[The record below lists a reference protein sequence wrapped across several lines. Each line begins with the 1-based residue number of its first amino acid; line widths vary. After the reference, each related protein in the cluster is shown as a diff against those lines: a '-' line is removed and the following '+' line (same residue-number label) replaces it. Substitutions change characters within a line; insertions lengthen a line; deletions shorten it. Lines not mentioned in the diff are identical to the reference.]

1 MEINMSNNKFYT
13 PDGFTDQLPEICAF
27 KREAEG
33 KLREVFTGAGYKE
46 IETPGVE
53 YCDIYT
59 STGLLKAE
67 DLYKFCDQKG
77 RLLCARYDGT
87 VPAVRFAANL
97 YKDEPLPLRLCYI
110 ENMYRFNQ
118 MGGGKQSGFTQAG
131 VEFMGAKGSEADSEV
146 IAIAI
151 ESALAIGIKDLQISI
166 GQVKFFDGIAGQFGL
181 SDESKERIRTA
192 IQLKDLVTIKNTA
205 KESGLSKTDEETLL
219 MLMECQGGYEVI
231 EQFRSRVTDSG
242 AIAALDNL
250 KEILDILGEYG
261 YQKYITVDLGLIG
274 SEDYYTG
281 VIFKGY
287 TYEVGFPII
296 GGGRYDNVAELFG
309 RTMEAV
315 GFSMS
320 LTLAITAL
328 MRQGVEF
335 KNEQASA
342 IVGFDRSI
350 KGARAKAIALAK
362 ALREEYT
369 SVILDS
375 EGMSEEELDQ
385 YSDLNN
391 IPATFY
397 VNEGDEE

>member
-1 MEINMSNNKFYT
+1 MSNNKFYT
-13 PDGFTDQLPEICAF
+13 PDGFTDQLPEVCAF
-27 KREAEG
+27 KREAEN
-33 KLREVFTGAGYKE
+33 KLRNVFIGNGYRE

-59 STGLLKAE
+59 STDLVNAE
-67 DLYKFCDQKG
+67 SLYKFCDQKG

-87 VPAVRFAANL
+87 VPAVRFATNL
-97 YKDEPLPLRLCYI
+97 LKDEPLPLRLFYV

-118 MGGGKQSGFTQAG
+118 TGGGKQNGFTQGG
-131 VEFMGAKGSEADSEV
+131 VEFMGAEGSEADGEV
-146 IAIAI
+146 ISIAI

-166 GQVKFFDGIAGQFGL
+166 GQVRFFEGLACQLGL
-181 SDESKERIRTA
+181 SEEDRILIKNA
-192 IQLKDLVTIKNTA
+192 IQQKDSVMIENTA
-205 KESGLSKTDEETLL
+205 RKAGLDARDTETLM
-219 MLMECQGGYEVI
+219 MLIECQGGYEVI
-231 EQFRSRVTDSG
+231 EQFRARVTDPE
-242 AIAALDNL
+242 ALKALDGL
-250 KEILDILGEYG
+250 KDILDIMDEYG
-261 YQKYITVDLGLIG
+261 YLKYITVDLGLIG
-274 SEDYYTG
+274 VENYYTG
-281 VIFKGY
+281 IIFKGY

-309 RTMEAV
+309 RKMEAV

-328 MRQGVEF
+328 MRQGLEL
-335 KNEQASA
+335 KKEQASV
-342 IVGFDRSI
+342 IVGYDRAV

-375 EGMSEEELDQ
+375 SGMSEEELDQ

-397 VNEGDEE
+397 VNEGEES

>member
-1 MEINMSNNKFYT
+1 MSNNKFYT
-13 PDGFTDQLPEICAF
+13 PDGFTDQLPEVCAF

-33 KLREVFTGAGYKE
+33 KLRNVFTGAGYME

-53 YCDIYT
+53 YSDIYT
-59 STGLLKAE
+59 STNLVPQE
-67 DLYKFCDQKG
+67 ELYKFCDQKG

-87 VPAVRFAANL
+87 VPAVRFAANI

-110 ENMYRFNQ
+110 ENMYRFSQ

-131 VEFMGAKGSEADSEV
+131 VEFMGASGSEADSEV
-146 IAIAI
+146 IALAI
-151 ESALAIGIKDLQISI
+151 DSALAVGIKDLQISV
-166 GQVKFFDGIAGQFGL
+166 GQARFFDGIAVQFGFTDDVKD
-181 SDESKERIRTA
+181 SVRTA
-192 IQLKDLVTIKNTA
+192 IQQKDSVTISNVA
-205 KESGLSKTDEETLL
+205 KECGLNAQDTETLL
-219 MLMECQGGYEVI
+219 MLNECQGGYEVI
-231 EQFRSRVTDSG
+231 EQFRSRVTDAG
-242 AIAALDNL
+242 ALSALDNL
-250 KEILDILGEYG
+250 KEILDIMDEYG
-261 YQKYITVDLGLIG
+261 YLKYITVDLGLIG

-281 VIFKGY
+281 VVFKGY

-296 GGGRYDNVAELFG
+296 GGGRYDNVAEIFG
-309 RTMEAV
+309 RKMEAV

-328 MRQGVEF
+328 MRQGLKLER
-335 KNEQASA
+335 QTSSA
-342 IVGFDRSI
+342 IVGYDRSI

-375 EGMSEEELDQ
+375 SGMSEEELDQ

-391 IPATFY
+391 IPASFY
-397 VNEGDEE
+397 VNEGEEA

>member
-1 MEINMSNNKFYT
+1 MSNNKFYT

-33 KLREVFTGAGYKE
+33 KLRAVFTGAGYNE

-59 STGLLKAE
+59 STNLLKAE

-97 YKDEPLPLRLCYI
+97 YKDEPLPLRLCYV

-118 MGGGKQSGFTQAG
+118 MGGGKQSGFTQGG
-131 VEFMGAKGSEADSEV
+131 VEFMGAAGAEAEGEV
-146 IAIAI
+146 IALAI
-151 ESALAIGIKDLQISI
+151 ESALAIGVKDLQISI
-166 GQVKFFDGIAGQFGL
+166 GQVRFFDGLAIQFGL
-181 SDESKERIRTA
+181 SDEAKDAIRKA
-192 IQLKDLVTIKNTA
+192 IAQKDSVTVESVA
-205 KESGLSKTDEETLL
+205 KESGLDAKDTETLL
-219 MLMECQGGYEVI
+219 MLIECQGGIEVI
-231 EQFRSRVTDSG
+231 DQFEGRVTSECSK
-242 AIAALDNL
+242 AALDNL
-250 KEILDILGEYG
+250 RELVAIMDEYG
-261 YQKYITVDLGLIG
+261 YSKYISIDLGLIG

-281 VIFKGY
+281 VIFKGF

-296 GGGRYDNVAELFG
+296 GGGRYDNVAERFG
-309 RTMEAV
+309 RKMEAV
-315 GFSMS
+315 GFSLS

-328 MRQGVEF
+328 MRQGLELTR
-335 KNEQASA
+335 QTASA
-342 IVGFDRSI
+342 IVGFDRNI

-375 EGMSEEELDQ
+375 SGMSEEELDR

-391 IPATFY
+391 IPASFY
-397 VNEGDEE
+397 VNEGDEA

>member
-1 MEINMSNNKFYT
+1 MSNNKFYT
-13 PDGFTDQLPEICAF
+13 PDGFTDQLPEVCAF
-27 KREAEG
+27 KREAEN
-33 KLREVFTGAGYKE
+33 KLRNVFIGNGYRE

-59 STGLLKAE
+59 STDLVNAE
-67 DLYKFCDQKG
+67 SLYKFCDQKG

-87 VPAVRFAANL
+87 VPAVRFATNL
-97 YKDEPLPLRLCYI
+97 LKDEPLPLRLFYV

-118 MGGGKQSGFTQAG
+118 TGGGKQNGFTQGG
-131 VEFMGAKGSEADSEV
+131 VEFMGAAGSEADGEV
-146 IAIAI
+146 ISIAI

-166 GQVKFFDGIAGQFGL
+166 GQVRFFEGLACQLGL
-181 SDESKERIRTA
+181 SEEDRILIKNA
-192 IQLKDLVTIKNTA
+192 IQQKDSVMIENTA
-205 KESGLSKTDEETLL
+205 RKAGLDARDTETLM
-219 MLMECQGGYEVI
+219 MLIECQGGYEVI
-231 EQFRSRVTDSG
+231 EQFRSRVTDKG
-242 AIAALDNL
+242 ALNALDGL
-250 KEILDILGEYG
+250 KDILDIMDEYG
-261 YQKYITVDLGLIG
+261 YLKYITVDLGLIG
-274 SEDYYTG
+274 VENYYTG
-281 VIFKGY
+281 IIFKGY

-309 RTMEAV
+309 RKMEAV

-328 MRQGVEF
+328 MRQGLEL
-335 KNEQASA
+335 KKEQASV
-342 IVGFDRSI
+342 IVGYDRAV

-375 EGMSEEELDQ
+375 SGMSEEELDQ

-397 VNEGDEE
+397 VNEGEES

>member
-1 MEINMSNNKFYT
+1 MSNNKFYT

-33 KLREVFTGAGYKE
+33 KLRAVFTGAGYNE

-59 STGLLKAE
+59 STNLLKAE

-97 YKDEPLPLRLCYI
+97 YKDEPLPLRLCYV

-118 MGGGKQSGFTQAG
+118 MGGGKQSGFTQGG
-131 VEFMGAKGSEADSEV
+131 VEFMGAAGAEAEGEV
-146 IAIAI
+146 IALAI
-151 ESALAIGIKDLQISI
+151 ESALAIGVKDLQISI
-166 GQVKFFDGIAGQFGL
+166 GQVRFFDGLAIQFGL
-181 SDESKERIRTA
+181 SDEAKDAIRKA
-192 IQLKDLVTIKNTA
+192 IAQKDSVTVESVA
-205 KESGLSKTDEETLL
+205 KESGLDAKDTETLL
-219 MLMECQGGYEVI
+219 MLIECQGGIEVI
-231 EQFRSRVTDSG
+231 DQFEGRVTSECSK
-242 AIAALDNL
+242 AALDNL
-250 KEILDILGEYG
+250 RELVAIMDEYG
-261 YQKYITVDLGLIG
+261 YSKYISIDLGLIG

-281 VIFKGY
+281 VIFKGF

-296 GGGRYDNVAELFG
+296 GGGRYDNVAERFG
-309 RTMEAV
+309 RKMEAV
-315 GFSMS
+315 GFSLS

-328 MRQGVEF
+328 MRQGLELTR
-335 KNEQASA
+335 QTASA
-342 IVGFDRSI
+342 IVGFDRNI

-375 EGMSEEELDQ
+375 SGMSEEELDR
-385 YSDLNN
+385 YSGLNN
-391 IPATFY
+391 IPASFY

>member
-1 MEINMSNNKFYT
+1 MSNNKFYT

-33 KLREVFTGAGYKE
+33 KLRGVFAGAGYKE

-59 STGLLKAE
+59 STDLVKAE
-67 DLYKFCDQKG
+67 DLFKFCDQKG

-97 YKDEPLPLRLCYI
+97 YKDEPLPLRLFYI

-118 MGGGKQSGFTQAG
+118 MGGGKQSGFTQGG
-131 VEFMGAKGSEADSEV
+131 VEFMGACGTEADSEV
-146 IAIAI
+146 LALAI
-151 ESALAIGIKDLQISI
+151 ESALSIGIKDLQISL
-166 GQVKFFDGIAGQFGL
+166 GQVRFFEGLTDQFGL
-181 SDESKERIRTA
+181 TDEARDAIRTA
-192 IQLKDLVTIKNTA
+192 IQQKDSVTIENTA
-205 KESGLSKTDEETLL
+205 REAGLNAQDTETLL
-219 MLMECQGGYEVI
+219 MLIEYQGGAEVI
-231 EQFRSRVTDSG
+231 DQFRSRVKDSS
-242 AIAALDNL
+242 ALSALDDL
-250 KEILDILGEYG
+250 KEILEIMDEYG
-261 YQKYITVDLGLIG
+261 YLKYITVDLGLIG

-296 GGGRYDNVAELFG
+296 GGGRYDNVAEKFG
-309 RTMEAV
+309 RKMEAV
-315 GFSMS
+315 GFSLS

-328 MRQGVEF
+328 MRQGLEF
-335 KNEQASA
+335 TKEQASA
-342 IVGFDRSI
+342 IVGYDRNI
-350 KGARAKAIALAK
+350 KGARAKAIALAR

-375 EGMSEEELDQ
+375 CGMTEEELDQ

-391 IPATFY
+391 IPASFF